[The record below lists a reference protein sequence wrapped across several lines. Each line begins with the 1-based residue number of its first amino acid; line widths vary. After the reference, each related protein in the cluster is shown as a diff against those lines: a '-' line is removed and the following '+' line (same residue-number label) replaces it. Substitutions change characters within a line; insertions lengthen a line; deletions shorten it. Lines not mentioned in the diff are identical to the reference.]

1 MIKTCVEVSKGK
13 VIQAWH
19 YSDQDARETY
29 FSTKQEAEEYEK
41 ELAYWALKSNDAK
54 AILRNKFQN
63 DDLAWDTYTS
73 VSQWA
78 FKNNL

>member
-1 MIKTCVEVSKGK
+1 MIKTCVEVIKGK

-19 YSDQDARETY
+19 YSDQDKSETY
-29 FSTKQEAEEYEK
+29 FSTKDQAAEYEK
-41 ELAYWALKSNDAK
+41 ELAYWSLKSNEEKAK
-54 AILRNKFQN
+54 LRRQFQN
-63 DDLAWDTYTS
+63 DDLAWDNYTS